1 MAASLLGGGRGTLTL
16 RSPPKRG
23 LGGLSSILH
32 GYFPH
37 SSGDLFAVLLAV
49 LNRDASAGGQ
59 ISVPLCLRGQTEG
72 LLLRL
77 TGNFFWDHQ
86 LVCVDR
92 SDRTLGEKRCGV
104 GCFRLGNGGGGW
116 NSLWRVGGGGPR
128 AK

>member
-59 ISVPLCLRGQTEG
+59 IFGSLCLGGQRGS
-72 LLLRL
+72 LLLCPSAD
-77 TGNFFWDHQ
+77 FFCGYHV
-86 LVCVDR
+86 VCVDR
-92 SDRTLGEKRCGV
+92 RDCYLGG
-104 GCFRLGNGGGGW
+104 
-116 NSLWRVGGGGPR
+116 
-128 AK
+128 

>member
-16 RSPPKRG
+16 RSPPKSG

-59 ISVPLCLRGQTEG
+59 ISVPLCFGVQREA

-77 TGNFFWDHQ
+77 TANFICDF
-86 LVCVDR
+86 LFVR
-92 SDRTLGEKRCGV
+92 AGPSDRTLGEMR
-104 GCFRLGNGGGGW
+104 
-116 NSLWRVGGGGPR
+116 
-128 AK
+128 

>member
-23 LGGLSSILH
+23 LGRLSRLLD
-32 GYFPH
+32 GCFPH

-59 ISVPLCLRGQTEG
+59 ISVPLCLRVQREA

-77 TGNFFWDHQ
+77 TANFFGDRQ
-86 LVCVDR
+86 LVRVDR
-92 SDRTLGEKRCGV
+92 SDRTLGEMRCGLD
-104 GCFRLGNGGGGW
+104 CFRLGHGG
-116 NSLWRVGGGGPR
+116 RVWIRLRVLR
-128 AK
+128 AESHRI

>member
-59 ISVPLCLRGQTEG
+59 NFVPLCFRVPRAA
-72 LLLRL
+72 LLPRPSAD
-77 TGNFFWDHQ
+77 FFCGHQ
-86 LVCVDR
+86 
-92 SDRTLGEKRCGV
+92 V
-104 GCFRLGNGGGGW
+104 GCVHCSDPMLGGM
-116 NSLWRVGGGGPR
+116 RCP
-128 AK
+128 